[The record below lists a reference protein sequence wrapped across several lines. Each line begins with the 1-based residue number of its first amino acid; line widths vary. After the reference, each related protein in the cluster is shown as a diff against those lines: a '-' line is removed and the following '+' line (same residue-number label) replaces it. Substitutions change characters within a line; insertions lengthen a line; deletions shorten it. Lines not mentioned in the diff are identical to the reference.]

1 MAFGK
6 TTAYYKI
13 KALDKRIRVLQGGT
27 SAGKTVATLI
37 QLIEYATANKG
48 KLITIAAANYPHLR
62 RGAMRDF
69 KNILDENNLWNYYK
83 IDHNKAESTFTF
95 YNGSTIEFVALN
107 EFTARGSRRDVLFV
121 NEANL
126 IAFET
131 FQQLEIRTKDFVI
144 IDYNPTSEF
153 WAHTELVGQRDDVDF
168 IILTY
173 KDNEAL
179 DDQIVRAIELRK
191 GNKNWWR
198 VYGMGEIGELEGLV
212 YSGWEMIDEVP
223 EEAELT
229 GYGLDFGYTNDPTA
243 IVAVYKHDGG
253 FILDELCYRTGLFND
268 DIAEIIKEHS
278 LESLMGVGDS
288 SEPKSIDEIARHNIT
303 IKGAQKKSGEP
314 AKSYNQWA
322 ISKIQ
327 ELKISYTANSHN
339 LRKEYL
345 GYMWATDRTG
355 KSLNI
360 PEDGT
365 DHILDAMK
373 YKLIDLLYAPKIQF
387 YGSLDRGAEPGRGV
401 FSW

>member
-1 MAFGK
+1 
-6 TTAYYKI
+6 
-13 KALDKRIRVLQGGT
+13 
-27 SAGKTVATLI
+27 
-37 QLIEYATANKG
+37 
-48 KLITIAAANYPHLR
+48 
-62 RGAMRDF
+62 
-69 KNILDENNLWNYYK
+69 
-83 IDHNKAESTFTF
+83 
-95 YNGSTIEFVALN
+95 
-107 EFTARGSRRDVLFV
+107 
-121 NEANL
+121 
-126 IAFET
+126 
-131 FQQLEIRTKDFVI
+131 
-144 IDYNPTSEF
+144 
-153 WAHTELVGQRDDVDF
+153 
-168 IILTY
+168 
-173 KDNEAL
+173 
-179 DDQIVRAIELRK
+179 
-191 GNKNWWR
+191 
-198 VYGMGEIGELEGLV
+198 
-212 YSGWEMIDEVP
+212 MIDEIP
-223 EEAELT
+223 EEAELQ

-253 FILDELCYRTGLFND
+253 FILDELCYKTGLFND
-268 DIAEIIKEHS
+268 DIAEIIKGHS
-278 LESLMGVGDS
+278 LESTMGVGDS
-288 SEPKSIDEIARHNIT
+288 SEPKSIDEIARHGIT

-401 FSW
+401 FLR

>member
-13 KALDKRIRVLQGGT
+13 KALKKRIKVIQGGT
-27 SAGKTVATLI
+27 SAGKTIATLI

-83 IDHNKAESTFTF
+83 IEHNKSDSTFTF

-126 IAFET
+126 ITYET

-179 DDQIVRAIELRK
+179 DEQIVRAIELRK

-212 YSGWEMIDEVP
+212 YSGWKMIADIP
-223 EEAELT
+223 DIAELL
-229 GYGLDFGYTNDPTA
+229 GYGLDFGYTNDPTT
-243 IVAVYKHDGG
+243 IVKVYKHDGG
-253 FILDELCYRTGLFND
+253 YILDEVCYQQGLFNNH
-268 DIAEIIKEHS
+268 IAEIIKDNK
-278 LESLMGVGDS
+278 LDGVMGVGDS
-288 SEPKSIDEIARHNIT
+288 SEPKSIDELVSYGIT
-303 IKGAQKKSGEP
+303 IRGASKRSGDKT
-314 AKSYNQWA
+314 KSYNQWA

-327 ELKISYTANSHN
+327 ELDISYTANSVN

-345 GYMWATDRTG
+345 SYSWATDRTG

-360 PEDGT
+360 PIDGN
-365 DHILDAMK
+365 DHALDAVK
-373 YKLIDLLYAPKIQF
+373 YKLIDIIDFKPITYSSV
-387 YGSLDRGAEPGRGV
+387 Y
-401 FSW
+401 

>member
-6 TTAYYKI
+6 TTAYFKI
-13 KALDKRIRVLQGGT
+13 KALKRRIKVLQGGT
-27 SAGKTVATLI
+27 SAGKTIATLI

-48 KLITIAAANYPHLR
+48 KLITVAAANYPHLR
-62 RGAMRDF
+62 RGALRDF

-83 IDHNKAESTFTF
+83 IEHNKSDSTFTF

-126 IAFET
+126 ITYET

-179 DDQIVRAIELRK
+179 DEQIVRAVELRK

-212 YSGWEMIDEVP
+212 YSGWKMITDIP
-223 EEAELT
+223 DTAELL
-229 GYGLDFGYTNDPTA
+229 GYGLDFGYTNDPTT
-243 IVAVYKHDGG
+243 IIKVYKHDGG
-253 FILDELCYRTGLFND
+253 YVLDEVCYQQGLFNNH
-268 DIAEIIKEHS
+268 IAEIIKDNK
-278 LESLMGVGDS
+278 LDNVMGVGDS
-288 SEPKSIDEIARHNIT
+288 SEPKSIDELVSYGIT
-303 IKGAQKKSGEP
+303 IRGASKRSGDKT
-314 AKSYNQWA
+314 KSYNQWA

-327 ELKISYTANSHN
+327 ELNISYTANSVN

-345 GYMWATDRTG
+345 SYSWATDRTG

-360 PEDGT
+360 PIDGN
-365 DHILDAMK
+365 DHALDAVK
-373 YKLIDLLYAPKIQF
+373 YKLIDIIDFKPITYSSV
-387 YGSLDRGAEPGRGV
+387 Y
-401 FSW
+401 

>member
-6 TTAYYKI
+6 TTAYFKI
-13 KALDKRIRVLQGGT
+13 KALKKRVRVLQGG
-27 SAGKTVATLI
+27 SSGGKTVATLI

-95 YNGSTIEFVALN
+95 HNGSTIEFVALN

-126 IAFET
+126 ITFET

-179 DDQIVRAIELRK
+179 DEQIVKAIELRK
-191 GNKNWWR
+191 SNKNWWR

-212 YSGWEMIDEVP
+212 YSGWEMIDGVP
-223 EEAELT
+223 EEAELI
-229 GYGLDFGYTNDPTA
+229 GYGCDFGYTNDPTA
-243 IVAVYKHDGG
+243 IVCVYKHDGG
-253 FILDELCYRTGLFND
+253 YILDEICYKTGMFNQ
-268 DIAEIIKEHS
+268 DIAE
-278 LESLMGVGDS
+278 LLMSHNLQSVLGVGDS
-288 SEPKSIDEIARHNIT
+288 SEPKSIAEIASKGLT
-303 IKGAQKKSGEP
+303 IIGATKQSQQTGKT
-314 AKSYNQWA
+314 YNQWA

-327 ELKISYTANSHN
+327 EMKISYTGTSLN
-339 LRKEYL
+339 LQKEYL
-345 GYMWATDRTG
+345 SYMWATDRTG
-355 KSLNI
+355 KTLNL
-360 PEDGT
+360 PQDGN
-365 DHILDAMK
+365 DHLLDATK
-373 YKLIDLLYAPKIQF
+373 YRLLQTIAPKVEYAGI
-387 YGSLDRGAEPGRGV
+387 L
-401 FSW
+401 

>member
-95 YNGSTIEFVALN
+95 HNGSTIEFVALN

-126 IAFET
+126 ITFET

-153 WAHTELVGQRDDVDF
+153 WAHTELVSKRDDVDF

-179 DDQIVRAIELRK
+179 DEQIVRAIELRK

-212 YSGWEMIDEVP
+212 YSGWKMITDIP
-223 EEAELT
+223 DTAELL
-229 GYGLDFGYTNDPTA
+229 GYGLDFGYTNDPTT
-243 IVAVYKHDGG
+243 IIKVHKHDGG
-253 FILDELCYRTGLFND
+253 YVLDEVCYQQGLFNNH
-268 DIAEIIKEHS
+268 IAEIIKDNK
-278 LESLMGVGDS
+278 LDGVMGVGDS
-288 SEPKSIDEIARHNIT
+288 SEPKSIDELVSYGIT
-303 IKGAQKKSGEP
+303 IRGASKRSGDKT
-314 AKSYNQWA
+314 KSYNQWA

-327 ELKISYTANSHN
+327 ELDISYTANSVN

-345 GYMWATDRTG
+345 SYSWATDRTG

-360 PEDGT
+360 PIDGN
-365 DHILDAMK
+365 DHALDAVK
-373 YKLIDLLYAPKIQF
+373 YKLIDIIDFKPIAYSSV
-387 YGSLDRGAEPGRGV
+387 Y
-401 FSW
+401 

>member
-6 TTAYYKI
+6 TTAYKKI
-13 KALDKRIRVLQGGT
+13 KALEKRVRTIQGGT
-27 SAGKTVATLI
+27 SAGKTIAILI
-37 QLIEYATANKG
+37 LLLEYATANDG

-69 KNILDENNLWNYYK
+69 KNILNDNNLWDYYG
-83 IDHNKAESTFTF
+83 IDHNKSESTFTF

-126 IAFET
+126 ITFET

-153 WAHTELVGQRDDVDF
+153 WAHTELVSKRDDVDF
-168 IILTY
+168 IICTY

-179 DDQIVRAIELRK
+179 SDNIVKSIEQRK
-191 GNKNWWR
+191 DNKNWWR

-212 YSGWEMIDEVP
+212 YSGWKMIADIP
-223 EEAELT
+223 DTAELL

-243 IVAVYKHDGG
+243 IVKVYKHDSGY
-253 FILDELCYRTGLFND
+253 ILDEVCYQQGLFNNH
-268 DIAEIIKEHS
+268 IAEIIKDNR
-278 LESLMGVGDS
+278 LDGVMGVGDS
-288 SEPKSIDEIARHNIT
+288 SEPKSIDELVSYGIT
-303 IKGAQKKSGEP
+303 IRGASKRSGDKT
-314 AKSYNQWA
+314 KSYNQWA

-327 ELKISYTANSHN
+327 ELDISYTANSVN

-345 GYMWATDRTG
+345 SYSWATDRTG

-360 PEDGT
+360 PIDGN
-365 DHILDAMK
+365 DHALDAVK
-373 YKLIDLLYAPKIQF
+373 YKIIDIIDFKPIAYSSV
-387 YGSLDRGAEPGRGV
+387 Y
-401 FSW
+401 

>member
-13 KALDKRIRVLQGGT
+13 KALKKRIKVLQGGT

-83 IDHNKAESTFTF
+83 IEHNKAESTFTF
-95 YNGSTIEFVALN
+95 FNGSTIEFVALN

-179 DDQIVRAIELRK
+179 DEQIVRAIELRK

-198 VYGMGEIGELEGLV
+198 VYGMGEIGELESLV

-243 IVAVYKHDGG
+243 IVAVYKYNDR
-253 FILDELCYRTGLFND
+253 FILDEICYQTGLFND
-268 DIAEIIKEHS
+268 QIAEIIKRNK
-278 LESLMGVGDS
+278 LENYLGVGDS
-288 SEPKSIDEIARHNIT
+288 AEPKSIAELVRDGIN
-303 IKGAQKKSGEP
+303 IKGVTKTSGD
-314 AKSYNQWA
+314 KTKTYNQWA

-327 ELKISYTANSHN
+327 EMKISYTANSIN

-345 GYMWATDRTG
+345 SYSWAKDRAG
-355 KSLNI
+355 KTLNV
-360 PEDGT
+360 PEDGA
-365 DHILDAMK
+365 DHLMDALK
-373 YKLIDLLYAPKIQF
+373 YKLVDMLAPKVE
-387 YGSLDRGAEPGRGV
+387 YWGLR
-401 FSW
+401 

>member
-1 MAFGK
+1 MSFGR

-13 KALDKRIRVLQGGT
+13 KALDKRVKVLQGGT
-27 SAGKTVATLI
+27 SAGKTIATLI

-83 IDHNKAESTFTF
+83 IEHNKSDSTFTF

-107 EFTARGSRRDVLFV
+107 EYTARGSRRDVLFV

-126 IAFET
+126 ITFET
-131 FQQLEIRTKDFVI
+131 FQQLEIRTKDFVT

-179 DDQIVRAIELRK
+179 DEQIVRAIELRK
-191 GNKNWWR
+191 PNTNWWR

-223 EEAELT
+223 EEAELQ

-243 IVAVYKHDGG
+243 IVAVYKYNGG
-253 FILDELCYRTGLFND
+253 FVLDEICYKTGLFND
-268 DIAEIIKEHS
+268 AIYKIIEDNNLQESMGVADSSAPKDIAEIANY
-278 LESLMGVGDS
+278 G
-288 SEPKSIDEIARHNIT
+288 AT
-303 IKGAQKKSGEP
+303 IKGAQKKSEEP
-314 AKSYNQWA
+314 KLSYNQWA
-322 ISKIQ
+322 ISKLQ
-327 ELKISYTANSHN
+327 EQKISYTARSTNI
-339 LRKEYL
+339 RKEYL
-345 GYMWATDRTG
+345 SYMWATDRTG
-355 KSLNI
+355 KNLNI
-360 PEDGT
+360 PEDGN

-401 FSW
+401 FSR

>member
-1 MAFGK
+1 MSLAM
-6 TTAYYKI
+6 TTTYKKI
-13 KALDKRIRVLQGGT
+13 GLQRKRIRVNQGGT
-27 SAGKTVATLI
+27 SSGKTFAIL
-37 QLIEYATANKG
+37 LHLLDYATRHPN
-48 KLITIAAANYPHLR
+48 KLITVAAVNYPHLR

-69 KNILDENNLWNYYK
+69 KNILNEGPYWAYYR
-83 IDHNKAESTFTF
+83 IDYNKAESTFKF
-95 YNGSTIEFVALN
+95 FNGSVIEFVALN
-107 EFTARGSRRDVLFV
+107 EYTARGSRRDVLFI

-126 IAFET
+126 VTFET
-131 FQQLEIRTKDFVI
+131 FQQLEVRTKDFAI
-144 IDYNPTSEF
+144 IDFNPTSEF
-153 WAHTELVGQRDDVDF
+153 WAHEELVGVRDDVDF
-168 IILTY
+168 IITTY
-173 KDNEAL
+173 LDNEAL
-179 DDQIVRAIELRK
+179 DDQIINSIEMRK
-191 GNKNWWR
+191 SNTNWWR

-223 EEAELT
+223 EEAELQ

-253 FILDELCYRTGLFND
+253 FILDELCYKTGLFND
-268 DIAEIIKEHS
+268 DIAEIIKGHS

-288 SEPKSIDEIARHNIT
+288 SEPKSIDEIARHGIT

-365 DHILDAMK
+365 DHILDAVK
-373 YKLIDLLYAPKIQF
+373 YKLIDLLYAPKVEYAGI
-387 YGSLDRGAEPGRGV
+387 L
-401 FSW
+401 

>member
-27 SAGKTVATLI
+27 SAGKTIATLI

-83 IDHNKAESTFTF
+83 IEHNKSDSTFTF

-107 EFTARGSRRDVLFV
+107 EYTARGSRRDVLFV

-153 WAHTELVGQRDDVDF
+153 WAHTELVGKRDDTDF

-179 DDQIVRAIELRK
+179 DEQIVRAIELRK
-191 GNKNWWR
+191 SNKNWWR

-212 YSGWEMIDEVP
+212 YSGWQMITDIPKESQ
-223 EEAELT
+223 LL

-243 IVAVYKHDGG
+243 IVKVFKYNDGY
-253 FILDELCYRTGLFND
+253 ILDEVCYQTGMKNQ
-268 DIAEIIKEHS
+268 DIADLILS
-278 LESLMGVGDS
+278 ESLQGVLGVADS
-288 SEPKSIDEIARHNIT
+288 SEPKSIAEIADNGII
-303 IKGAQKKSGEP
+303 IKGANKKSGEP
-314 AKSYNQWA
+314 KKSYNQWA

-327 ELKISYTANSHN
+327 ELTISYTANSKN
-339 LRKEYL
+339 LQREYL
-345 GYMWATDRTG
+345 SYMWDTDRTG
-355 KSLNI
+355 KSLNV
-360 PEDGT
+360 PEDGN
-365 DHILDAMK
+365 DHILDAAK
-373 YKLIDLLYAPKIQF
+373 YKLIDLIIPKVQ
-387 YGSLDRGAEPGRGV
+387 YDWEVR
-401 FSW
+401 